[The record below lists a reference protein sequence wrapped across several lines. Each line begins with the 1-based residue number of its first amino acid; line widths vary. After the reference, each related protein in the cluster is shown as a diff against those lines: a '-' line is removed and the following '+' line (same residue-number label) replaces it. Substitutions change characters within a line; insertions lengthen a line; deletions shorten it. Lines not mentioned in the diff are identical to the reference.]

1 LVYLFILLGLAV
13 VIAPLLSAMPSK
25 GQRRKAA
32 VRDQARQYGLRV
44 SVRPPPEIPPRF
56 RFATDTELV
65 CYEKLLSKTLQLAG
79 REVRFVR
86 IGGVWQSILD
96 EPTTPDWVLQL
107 PDGVLVAELF
117 ERNVSIFWDERSG
130 LEGLDQLNQAIES
143 IG

>member
-1 LVYLFILLGLAV
+1 
-13 VIAPLLSAMPSK
+13 
-25 GQRRKAA
+25 
-32 VRDQARQYGLRV
+32 
-44 SVRPPPEIPPRF
+44 
-56 RFATDTELV
+56 
-65 CYEKLLSKTLQLAG
+65 LSKTLQLAG

-96 EPTTPDWVLQL
+96 EPTTPDWVLKL